1 MRFRN
6 SAASRAGQLLF
17 VGFPGATA
25 PEVLLE
31 CVREGRIGG
40 VVLFRR
46 NLETPEQ
53 LRELIGSLLSAAPAD
68 APLLVA
74 IDQEG
79 GRVQR
84 LQEPWTEWPPMRRV
98 AARGD
103 PTKTAAVAAAL
114 ARELR
119 ELGIGLDFAPVVDVD
134 TNPANPVIGDRAF
147 AATADEVARH
157 AAAFVTALQAGGV
170 AACAKHFPGHGDT
183 AQDSHQELPRL
194 DHDLERLRRVELPPF
209 RAAIRAGVAS
219 VMTAHVLLPRLDA
232 ELPATLSPAVL
243 GLLREELGF
252 DGVVFSDDL
261 EMRAV
266 ADRFPIG
273 ERVLGA
279 LRAGVDALLVCSDV
293 ALWREALGVLEAA
306 KPALL
311 APSLRR
317 VAALKA
323 RFGGDATSFFAS
335 TGPPYEEHRRLA
347 RELA

>member
-1 MRFRN
+1 LHSRN
-6 SAASRAGQLLF
+6 VSVGRAGQLLF
-17 VGFPGATA
+17 VGFPGTSA
-25 PEVLLE
+25 PELLVE
-31 CVREGRIGG
+31 CVREGRVGG

-46 NLETPEQ
+46 NVESPEQ
-53 LRELIGSLLSAAPAD
+53 VRELIGSLLSAAPPD

-84 LQEPWTEWPPMRRV
+84 LREPWTEWPAMRRV
-98 AARGD
+98 AAHGE
-103 PTKTAAVAAAL
+103 PGKTAALAAAL

-147 AATADEVARH
+147 AGTPEEVARH
-157 AAAFVTALQAGGV
+157 AAAFVSALQAGGV

-183 AQDSHQELPRL
+183 AQDSHHELPRL

-209 RAAIRAGVAS
+209 VAAVRAGVAS
-219 VMTAHVLLPRLDA
+219 VMTAHVLLPALDA
-232 ELPATLSPAVL
+232 ERPATLSPVVL
-243 GLLREELGF
+243 RLLREELGF

-293 ALWREALGVLEAA
+293 ALWREALAVLEAA
-306 KPALL
+306 PPALL
-311 APSLRR
+311 AAPLRR

-323 RFGGDATSFFAS
+323 RFGGDATSFFAA